1 MISFELITIYD
12 DTQKPLVLV
21 YIHCRSETGND
32 YIKVAS
38 YESTFDQA
46 CIIQTYQIEDFKVLK
61 IQLL

>member
-1 MISFELITIYD
+1 MYD